1 MSQLRPSPR
10 DLRSVRPRPEIAVP
24 DPETGDQV
32 QVRVQDR
39 VQDQDQVL
47 ELLNK
52 HHLCRL
58 IQYILCLD

>member
-52 HHLCRL
+52 HHLC
-58 IQYILCLD
+58 LD